1 MRSEFISYEEIEKV
15 RIENKCGVYAAL
27 DILAPWSS
35 KNARVCG
42 VYHSFESWDDMK
54 SGKNKNKKTKAKKE
68 YKPRVIVRG
77 NTGTRVICS
86 KKDKQNTRQALKLQL
101 KNYY

>member
-1 MRSEFISYEEIEKV
+1 MKKV
-15 RIENKCGVYAAL
+15 KFKVTN
-27 DILAPWSS
+27 
-35 KNARVCG
+35 
-42 VYHSFESWDDMK
+42 
-54 SGKNKNKKTKAKKE
+54 E

-77 NTGTRVICS
+77 NTGTRVMRS

>member
-1 MRSEFISYEEIEKV
+1 MLPQTFLLLGQVKMREFAVGIILLKV
-15 RIENKCGVYAAL
+15 GMI
-27 DILAPWSS
+27 
-35 KNARVCG
+35 
-42 VYHSFESWDDMK
+42 MK